1 MLAQVPDNIGGIV
14 HSPGVG
20 SAEPRGHNLPL
31 LAVGYGRH
39 GIYCV
44 EAVQEAAGSLIPEP

>member
-14 HSPGVG
+14 QSPSV
-20 SAEPRGHNLPL
+20 EVQNLADTTSHYL
-31 LAVGYGRH
+31 QLDTERH